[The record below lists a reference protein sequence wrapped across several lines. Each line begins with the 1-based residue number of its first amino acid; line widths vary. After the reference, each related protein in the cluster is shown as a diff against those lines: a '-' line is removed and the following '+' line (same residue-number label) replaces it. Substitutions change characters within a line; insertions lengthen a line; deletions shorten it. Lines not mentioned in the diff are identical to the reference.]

1 MDMNK
6 KKEVGN
12 GFIISMLALFLVY
25 LILTIGV
32 ASIFQYYT
40 MVVSE
45 GEFIFYALMCWQ
57 VALFAIEA
65 VTIIVQGIMLLKI
78 MSGIT
83 LKRFQ
88 VLKYVGIL
96 ASVIALVAAIWL
108 IAIEGFVLNPVG
120 IFIIYALLITG
131 VRGVFIP
138 YISTKQ
144 YLHLFFLIIF

>member
-32 ASIFQYYT
+32 AIIFQYYT

-45 GEFIFYALMCWQ
+45 GEIIFSALMSWQ

-131 VRGVFIP
+131 VRGVLIP
-138 YISTKQ
+138 YIIRKQ
-144 YLHLFFLIIF
+144 YLH